1 MKPWPLQAFWPLQAL
16 LAVLQALW
24 PLQALMPWHFT
35 LSALAGA
42 LVKPTAPPNNM
53 AAAVA
58 ASVAPVIF
66 RIDVMELPPELRF
79 GLSQLPET
87 VAFPSAGT
95 KSPLCEKVNRS
106 TVAPAKAGGYV
117 SVTPNQDRIF
127 PFTGCISH
135 SPGTADHSEYYR
147 PH

>member
-1 MKPWPLQAFWPLQAL
+1 LQAFWPLQAL

-42 LVKPTAPPNNM
+42 LVRATVPPINM

-66 RIDVMELPPELRF
+66 RIEVMELSPGLRF
-79 GLSQLPET
+79 
-87 VAFPSAGT
+87 V
-95 KSPLCEKVNRS
+95 CRS
-106 TVAPAKAGGYV
+106 Y
-117 SVTPNQDRIF
+117 QR
-127 PFTGCISH
+127 
-135 SPGTADHSEYYR
+135 R
-147 PH
+147 